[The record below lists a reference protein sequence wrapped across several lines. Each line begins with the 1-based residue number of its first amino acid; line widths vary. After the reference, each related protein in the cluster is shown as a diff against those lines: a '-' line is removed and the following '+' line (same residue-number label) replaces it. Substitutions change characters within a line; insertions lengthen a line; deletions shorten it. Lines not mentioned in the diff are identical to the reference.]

1 MVIFLYQVCIFDL
14 DGTLANTLN
23 SIAYFANSALTACG
37 YSTIEMEKYRY
48 LVGNGADK
56 LIRRMLNTVTDF
68 YAENDVT
75 RLRKTYDAFYESDSM
90 HLVTG
95 YDGVEELVKALKQN
109 KMKLAVLSN
118 KPHNVTEEVVHSL
131 FGDAVFD
138 LCYGQRPQV
147 ERKPSPQG
155 ALLIAKELGVTP
167 EQCLY
172 IGDTNVDM
180 KTGEAA
186 GMDTVGVLWGFR
198 DRDELEQS
206 HAKYIVSCPSE
217 ILSIAVPDIRQ

>member
-1 MVIFLYQVCIFDL
+1 MGDFLYQACIFDL

-23 SIAYFANSALTACG
+23 SIAYFANGALTACG
-37 YSTIEMEKYRY
+37 YSTIEVEKYRY

-56 LIRRMLNTVTDF
+56 LVRRMLNTVTDS
-68 YAENDVT
+68 YTEDEVNH
-75 RLRKTYDAFYESDSM
+75 LRKTYDTLYESDSM
-90 HLVTG
+90 YLVTG
-95 YDGVEELVKALKQN
+95 YDGIQKLLEALKRSN
-109 KMKLAVLSN
+109 MKLAVLSN
-118 KPHNVTEEVVHSL
+118 KPHNVTEEVVRSL
-131 FGDAVFD
+131 FGNDVFD

-155 ALLIAKELGVTP
+155 ALLIAKELGITP

-180 KTGEAA
+180 RTGEAA
-186 GMDTVGVLWGFR
+186 GMNTVGVLWGFR

-206 HAKYIVSCPSE
+206 HATYIVTCPRE
-217 ILSIAVPDIRQ
+217 IYSIAIPNLE

>member
-1 MVIFLYQVCIFDL
+1 MGDFLYQACIFDL

-37 YSTIEMEKYRY
+37 YSTIEVEKYRY

-56 LIRRMLNTVTDF
+56 LIHRMLAAVTDS
-68 YAENDVT
+68 YTEEDVL
-75 RLRKTYDAFYESDSM
+75 RLRKTYDTLYESDTM

-95 YDGVEELVKALKQN
+95 YDGMQELLKALKRQN
-109 KMKLAVLSN
+109 MKLAVLSN
-118 KPHNVTEEVVHSL
+118 KPHNVTEEVIRNL
-131 FGDAVFD
+131 FGNDLFD
-138 LCYGQRPQV
+138 LCYGQRSQV

-155 ALLIAKELGVTP
+155 ALLIAEELGVKP
-167 EQCLY
+167 KQCLY

-180 KTGEAA
+180 QTGENA

-206 HAKYIVSCPSE
+206 HAKHIVSHPSE
-217 ILSIAVPDIRQ
+217 IYTIAVCNGIN